1 MTIRIPVLAAACAL
15 VHPVLAL
22 AQSGDEPTLGTTVV
36 TATRQPQSLSE
47 ALADVD
53 VIDRAD
59 IDKAGGNTSLVQLL
73 AARPGVQVSAN
84 GGAGSNS
91 SVFIRGTNSGHVLV
105 LIDGMRVGSATSGA
119 PTLEMIP
126 LALIERVEILRGPAS
141 ALYGSDAIG
150 GVIQVF
156 TRRGE
161 EGLHPGFSVGAGT
174 EDARSLGASLAG
186 GADRLRFSVAAGHDR
201 TDGINAK
208 PLSTRGR
215 DRDDDGFRNDYLSAS
230 ASLGFRERDE
240 VGLNVFHSEGRNW
253 YDAGSA
259 FDSYLDKRTDSAGV
273 HLRNQLTQDWASTV
287 RLGYS
292 EDASR
297 TRSSATSVSEF
308 NTYQSQFTWQ
318 NDVALA
324 GGSLLAAYEFLEQN
338 VDTTTAYAKT
348 RRIVN
353 SVVLGWGGEFG
364 RHHVQ
369 LNARRDQ
376 NSQFGGK
383 TTGSAAYGYQFAP
396 EWRVHGSI
404 GTAFKAPSFN
414 DLYYP
419 LDCDPLYGCF
429 GGNPDLKPEEALNR
443 EVGVTWERKDFSLR
457 ATYFDNRVKN
467 LIDWSTGIASNVA
480 TATLKGVELGLNANL
495 RGHRVYASVDLLE
508 AKDKDSGDDLGR
520 RARESATIG
529 VERPFRG
536 DWLVG
541 VEVVGQGRRYD
552 KVPNAA
558 SGRMGGYALL
568 NAYVHYTL
576 ARDWRVELRANN
588 ILDKDY
594 ELAKGYGTP
603 GANAFVSLR
612 YAPR

>member
-1 MTIRIPVLAAACAL
+1 MTIRISVLAAACAL
-15 VHPVLAL
+15 AHPLLVQA
-22 AQSGDEPTLGTTVV
+22 GDDPTLGTTVV
-36 TATRQPQSLSE
+36 TATRQPQSLSD
-47 ALADVD
+47 ALAEVD
-53 VIDRAD
+53 VIDRAE

-73 AARPGVQVSAN
+73 SARSGIQVTTN

-91 SVFIRGTNSGHVLV
+91 SVFIRGTTSGHVLV
-105 LIDGMRVGSATSGA
+105 LIDGMRVGSATSGS

-126 LALIERVEILRGPAS
+126 LALIDRVEILRGPAS

-150 GVIQVF
+150 GVIQIF
-156 TRRGE
+156 TRKGE
-161 EGLHPGFSVGAGT
+161 EGLHPTFSIGAGT
-174 EDARSLGASLAG
+174 DDARSLSAG
-186 GADRLRFSVAAGHDR
+186 LSGGVDRLRYSLSAGHDR

-215 DRDDDGFRNDYLSAS
+215 DGDDDGFRNDYFSGAV
-230 ASLGFRERDE
+230 SLGFRERDE
-240 VGLNVFHSEGRNW
+240 VGLNVFHSDGRNW
-253 YDAGSA
+253 YDAGRA
-259 FDSYLDKRTDSAGV
+259 YDSYLDKRTDSAGV
-273 HLRNQLTQDWASTV
+273 HMRNQLTQDWASTV
-287 RLGYS
+287 RVGYS
-292 EDASR
+292 ADTSR
-297 TRSSATSVSEF
+297 TRSTATSVSDF

-338 VDTTTAYAKT
+338 VATATAYSKT
-348 RRIVN
+348 NRIVN
-353 SVVLGWGGEFG
+353 SVLLGWGGEFG
-364 RHHVQ
+364 KHHVQ
-369 LNARRDQ
+369 VNARRDQ
-376 NSQFGGK
+376 NSQYGGK

-419 LDCDPLYGCF
+419 LDCDPVYGCF

-443 EVGVTWERKDFSLR
+443 EVGISWERKDFSFR
-457 ATYFDNRVKN
+457 ATYFNNRVKN

-480 TATLKGVELGLNANL
+480 TAELEGVELGMT
-495 RGHRVYASVDLLE
+495 ASVYGYRLRASLDFLD

-520 RARESATIG
+520 RARESGSFGI
-529 VERPFRG
+529 ERDIG
-536 DWLVG
+536 DWTLG
-541 VEVVGQGRRYD
+541 AEVVGQGRRYD
-552 KVPNAA
+552 KVPNVA

-568 NAYVHYTL
+568 NAYAQYAL
-576 ARDWRVELRANN
+576 ARDWRIDVRANN
-588 ILDKDY
+588 VLDKDY

-603 GANAFVSLR
+603 GINAFVSLR